1 MRKLLLVLLL
11 LCLLPVM
18 VLAEAGAEPPF
29 LRGEAP
35 QEPGGVPAEVM
46 ALIDEY
52 YGQRL
57 SVEYVEITTEDG
69 RRVGIAIAENRNAFQ
84 VENSGN
90 GWTII
95 GQDYVMD
102 ELYPAYPEIPAG
114 DARAIH
120 IFNKDNTTR
129 LTYRFDGTDF
139 RLAGWVIPGYRPV
152 TVNGETLTY
161 GEGNDAF
168 TTVLP
173 GGVTDWPYWA
183 DDLPVAP
190 EEAMARAAISEQNAA
205 EMFPG
210 YTLRDY
216 NAYNDGTHADAVY
229 SRISNGVLLIRRVSL
244 KAGMDAQVTDCIPV
258 PLSES
263 LLARLENEPF
273 DDLIWCWTGG
283 DTFLTQD
290 AFSREAF
297 PLPEGAV
304 IRQNRIEK
312 ESLVVLAEVE
322 GVNYLYVFEQGANP
336 VRVTQPLPDDV
347 YIDFFHAGSGDLEFE
362 WAQQNMS
369 ASFTRR
375 ADGRW
380 LLNWCTCYG
389 PSADIHF
396 SANAF
401 GITYRD
407 EEYNERMRIGTL
419 ESSDLFSIDFG
430 TLDGATPVLDQ
441 SGWAVV
447 NNPDPADRLHLR
459 TKASK
464 SGDSLG
470 KFYNGTPVQVL
481 ERKGDWT
488 QVQIGFGNSARTG
501 WMMTKY
507 LAFGADMDAVQD
519 AFSELTFREEYEA
532 ENRFTGGF
540 WVVGVY
546 EDGNPKQYILLG
558 TDGTVMYVPQSWLFG
573 GYG

>member
-1 MRKLLLVLLL
+1 MESGGRIMRKLWITVLI
-11 LCLLPVM
+11 LCLLPVAA
-18 VLAEAGAEPPF
+18 LA
-29 LRGEAP
+29 
-35 QEPGGVPAEVM
+35 EPGGVPEEVM

-57 SVEYVEITTEDG
+57 SVEFAEITLTDG

-84 VENSGN
+84 VENSGD
-90 GWTII
+90 GWTIV

-114 DARAIH
+114 DAQAIH

-139 RLAGWVIPGYRPV
+139 RLAGWVIPGYGPV

-161 GEGNDAF
+161 GEGNEAF
-168 TTVLP
+168 TTFLP

-183 DDLPVAP
+183 DDLPVSPAD
-190 EEAMARAAISEQNAA
+190 ALARAAIGEQNAA
-205 EMFPG
+205 VMFPG
-210 YTLRDY
+210 YILRDY
-216 NAYNDGTHADAVY
+216 NSSFNGTEADAVY
-229 SRISNGVLLIRRVSL
+229 SRVSNGVLLIKRVTL
-244 KAGMDAQVTDCIPV
+244 KAGMDAQVTDCMPV
-258 PLSES
+258 ALSES
-263 LLARLENEPF
+263 LLSRLETEPF

-290 AFSREAF
+290 AFDMSEY
-297 PLPEGAV
+297 PLPAGAV
-304 IRQNRIEK
+304 IKQNRIEK
-312 ESLVVLAEVE
+312 DSLVVLVEVE
-322 GVNYLYVFEQGANP
+322 SVRYLYVFEQGANP

-347 YIDFFHAGSGDLEFE
+347 YIDFFHAGSGNIQFE

-396 SANAF
+396 SGTAF

-407 EEYNERMRIGTL
+407 EEYNEHMRIGTMAD
-419 ESSDLFSIDFG
+419 SDLFSIRLGD
-430 TLDGATPVLDQ
+430 LDGGAPVLDQ

-488 QVQIGFGNSARTG
+488 RVQIGFGPTARTG

-507 LAFGADMDAVQD
+507 LAFGADMDKVED
-519 AFSELTFREEYEA
+519 AFPDLIYREEYANEDKQ
-532 ENRFTGGF
+532 EGGF
-540 WVVGVY
+540 WVAGVY
-546 EDGNPKQYILLG
+546 EDGSPKQYILLG
-558 TDGTVMYVPQSWLFG
+558 WNGTVFYVPQSWLFG